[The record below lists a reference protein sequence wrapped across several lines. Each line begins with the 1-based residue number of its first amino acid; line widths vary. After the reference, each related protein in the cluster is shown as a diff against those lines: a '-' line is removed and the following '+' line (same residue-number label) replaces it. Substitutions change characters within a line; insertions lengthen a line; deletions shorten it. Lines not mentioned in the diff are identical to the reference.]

1 MIALKAYLW
10 LLAVLTL
17 SGLLLMLFYVPSAVP
32 VTPSAAGAG
41 VSAGSVLRGIHF
53 WAAQFAVLAVLAHLG
68 NTIFVR
74 TNRPRTIGTVI
85 LVLMTGLLWFTGFL
99 LPWDQLASWMQ
110 QLWLPNISAQNA
122 LWSVYWTHTL
132 VLSLLML
139 LFLFVYVRRTR
150 LAQVASA

>member
-1 MIALKAYLW
+1 MTALKACLW

-17 SGLLLMLFYVPSAVP
+17 SGLLLMLVYVPSAVA

-41 VSAGSVLRGIHF
+41 VSVGYILRGIHF
-53 WAAQFAVLAVLAHLG
+53 WAGNLVVLAAVAHSAR
-68 NTIFVR
+68 TILVK
-74 TNRPRTIGTVI
+74 TNRKRAGWA
-85 LVLMTGLLWFTGFL
+85 LLLFLLTCLLCFTGYL
-99 LPWDQLASWMQ
+99 LPWDQIASWMQ
-110 QLWLPNISAQNA
+110 QLWLPGISARDA

-150 LAQVASA
+150 RDPAAPA